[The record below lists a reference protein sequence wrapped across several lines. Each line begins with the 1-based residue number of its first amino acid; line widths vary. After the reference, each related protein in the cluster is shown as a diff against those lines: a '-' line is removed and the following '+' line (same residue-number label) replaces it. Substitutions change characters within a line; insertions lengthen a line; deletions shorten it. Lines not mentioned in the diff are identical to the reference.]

1 MKLIL
6 ILIAVPVILA
16 CVVAIYARLTPIDT
30 DRFTSTPGPD
40 TAGIHKMP
48 GGAKYVLPLSDLPK
62 DTVAK
67 LLDIVRQ
74 TPRTTE
80 VATDTG
86 NSFVTRSR
94 GFGFPDVTR
103 IWLEDDN
110 LHIHAHLVI
119 GKSDLGVNRDR
130 LGQWNEVLRRSS
142 LR

>member
-6 ILIAVPVILA
+6 ILIAVPVVLA
-16 CVVAIYARLTPIDT
+16 GALALYARLVPIEA
-30 DRFTSTPGPD
+30 DRFTSKPGPD
-40 TAGIHKMP
+40 AAGVHRMP

-62 DTVAK
+62 DALVN
-67 LLDIVRQ
+67 LLGIVRQ
-74 TPRTTE
+74 TPRTIE
-80 VATDTG
+80 IATDNG

-103 IWLEDDN
+103 IWQDEDN

-119 GKSDLGVNRDR
+119 GKSDLGVNGDR
-130 LGQWNEVLRRSS
+130 VRQWNEALRGS

>member
-6 ILIAVPVILA
+6 ILIAIPMILA
-16 CVVAIYARLTPIDT
+16 GALAIYARLIPIEA

-40 TAGIHKMP
+40 TAGVHRMS

-62 DTVAK
+62 DALAK

-80 VATDTG
+80 VATDHG

-103 IWLEDDN
+103 IWLEDGN
-110 LHIHAHLVI
+110 LHIYAHLVI
-119 GKSDLGVNRDR
+119 GKSDLGVNGDR
-130 LGQWNEVLRRSS
+130 IGQWNEALRGS

>member
-6 ILIAVPVILA
+6 VLIAVPLVLA
-16 CVVAIYARLTPIDT
+16 CSLAVYARIKPIDA
-30 DRFTSTPGPD
+30 DRHTSMPGPD
-40 TAGIHKMP
+40 QIGIHKLS
-48 GGAKYVLPLSDLPK
+48 GGVKYVMPMSELPEDAL
-62 DTVAK
+62 TK

-80 VATDTG
+80 VATSQG
-86 NSFVTRSR
+86 YSFITRSR

-103 IWLEDDN
+103 IWLAEGN

-119 GKSDLGVNRDR
+119 GKSDLGVNGDRVRQWDKALRD
-130 LGQWNEVLRRSS
+130 S